1 MGKWKLNKSL
11 CNDDFKSDK
20 LLSNIL
26 LIKLHLP
33 NFVAEELFRNGIIK
47 PAAGC
52 WLIKLTDT
60 APLQLKYTAFLISKV
75 R

>member
-1 MGKWKLNKSL
+1 MMTLKVIE
-11 CNDDFKSDK
+11 
-20 LLSNIL
+20 LLFNIV

-33 NFVAEELFRNGIIK
+33 NFVAEELFGNGIIK

-60 APLQLKYTAFLISKV
+60 APLQLKYTVFLILNV

>member
-1 MGKWKLNKSL
+1 MMTLKVI
-11 CNDDFKSDK
+11 K
-20 LLSNIL
+20 LLFNIL

-52 WLIKLTDT
+52 
-60 APLQLKYTAFLISKV
+60 
-75 R
+75 